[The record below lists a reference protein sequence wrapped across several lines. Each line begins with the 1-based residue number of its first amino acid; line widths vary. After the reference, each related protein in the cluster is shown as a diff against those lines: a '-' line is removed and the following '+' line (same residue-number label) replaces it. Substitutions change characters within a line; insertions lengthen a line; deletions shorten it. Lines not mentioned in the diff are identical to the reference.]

1 MNKRE
6 LKRPE
11 TVEVEAIGSF
21 HLGRSWQSG
30 FACEFAP
37 VRNGRSALR
46 ASKTLPGQSFG
57 ITRWEPVACEVE
69 GFLTF
74 PTDPS

>member
-11 TVEVEAIGSF
+11 TVEVEATGSF
-21 HLGRSWQSG
+21 HLVRSWQSG

-37 VRNGRSALR
+37 DRNGRSALR
-46 ASKTLPGQSFG
+46 AS
-57 ITRWEPVACEVE
+57 
-69 GFLTF
+69 
-74 PTDPS
+74 

>member
-21 HLGRSWQSG
+21 HLVGSWQNG
-30 FACEFAP
+30 FVCEFAP
-37 VRNGRSALR
+37 GRSGCLPLG
-46 ASKTLPGQSFG
+46 ASETHLGQSFG
-57 ITRWEPVACEVE
+57 IT
-69 GFLTF
+69 
-74 PTDPS
+74 